1 MSESTDKE
9 LIIPLPISKIKTMN
23 NIDQVFALC
32 SNMSINELLE
42 IEDRLNRQINRMKE
56 QETAAAKLAE
66 EVKALAFKYWVNLD
80 VLIKELQKPS

>member
-9 LIIPLPISKIKTMN
+9 LIIPLPISKTKTMN

-56 QETAAAKLAE
+56 QETAAAK
-66 EVKALAFKYWVNLD
+66 
-80 VLIKELQKPS
+80 